1 MKSLEPYLAPLR
13 FGFGAPLGA
22 KVEPIPWL
30 LEQLKP
36 AVALPRALRSLSS
49 SEELIRE
56 YVRAPITRTE
66 EDRKERR
73 ELYRDIY
80 IREMDARL
88 KAQRSSDAP
97 FRERLVAFWSNHFT
111 VSITKPELRPL
122 VGAFEREAI
131 RPYVTGSFR
140 DMLLAVTQHPTMLIY
155 LDNSRSIGPNSVAG
169 RGSRRGLNENHAREL
184 LELHTLGVDGGY
196 GQGDVEA
203 LARILTGWGVGNQGY
218 SYDSR
223 RHEPGEVELLGYR
236 YPDLG
241 ERRGIAALT
250 DLSQHP
256 STARFIA
263 TKLCRHF
270 LADEPSPAA
279 VERIATV
286 FSETDGDLALVS
298 SALVHEPEAWEA
310 FHKYKTPYELVLSAL
325 VAVPQVEAEAL
336 KTLRYLGH
344 SPFTA
349 PSPAGWSD
357 KQADWLTPEAV
368 GARLDWAQTLGESYQ
383 SRVNTQKM
391 ADEAFGPLLS
401 SSTRAA
407 MKQST
412 NPLGLLLASPE
423 FQWR

>member
-1 MKSLEPYLAPLR
+1 
-13 FGFGAPLGA
+13 
-22 KVEPIPWL
+22 
-30 LEQLKP
+30 
-36 AVALPRALRSLSS
+36 
-49 SEELIRE
+49 
-56 YVRAPITRTE
+56 
-66 EDRKERR
+66 
-73 ELYRDIY
+73 
-80 IREMDARL
+80 MDARL
-88 KAQRSSDAP
+88 KAQRNSKVP

-140 DMLLAVTQHPTMLIY
+140 ELLQAVTQHPTMLIY
-155 LDNSRSIGPNSVAG
+155 LDNARSIGPNSAAG

-196 GQGDVEA
+196 EQKDVEA
-203 LARILTGWGVGNQGY
+203 LAQIMTGWGVGRQGY

-250 DLSQHP
+250 DLSRHP
-256 STARFIA
+256 STALFIA

-270 LADEPSPAA
+270 LADEPSPGAI
-279 VERIATV
+279 ERVAKV
-286 FSETDGDLALVS
+286 FRETDGDLAQVC
-298 SALVHEPEAWEA
+298 AVLVHEPEAWEP

-325 VAVPQVEAEAL
+325 VAVPQVEKEAL
-336 KTLRYLGH
+336 KTIQFLGH
-344 SPFTA
+344 GPFTA

-357 KQADWLTPEAV
+357 QQADWLTPEAV
-368 GARLDWAQTLGESYQ
+368 GARLDWAQTMGQSYQ
-383 SRVNTQKM
+383 SRVQPQKL

-407 MKQST
+407 IKQST